1 MGHLSINPV
10 IGNILDE
17 CIGEKHG
24 KKILMEAQT
33 NI

>member
-17 CIGEKHG
+17 CLGEKYG
-24 KKILMEAQT
+24 EKNIEEAQT
-33 NI
+33 NV

>member
-1 MGHLSINPV
+1 MGHLIINPE
-10 IGNILDE
+10 IGNVLEE

-24 KKILMEAQT
+24 KKILTEVQT